1 MRLFFL
7 LFSIVVTALAG
18 VGVTG
23 VLAARMQGW
32 IPIVAAAGIGVALA
46 LPITWIAARKLANL

>member
-23 VLAARMQGW
+23 VLAAGMQGW
-32 IPIVAAAGIGVALA
+32 IPIVAAAGIGAALA

>member
-23 VLAARMQGW
+23 VLAAGMRGW
-32 IPIVAAAGIGVALA
+32 IPIVAAAGIGAALA